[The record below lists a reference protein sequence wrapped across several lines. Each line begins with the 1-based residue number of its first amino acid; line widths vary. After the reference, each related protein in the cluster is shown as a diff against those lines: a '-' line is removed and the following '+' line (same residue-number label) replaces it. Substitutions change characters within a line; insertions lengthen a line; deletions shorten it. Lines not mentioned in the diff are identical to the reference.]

1 MALSIGG
8 SYYSNKRRKLQYLP
22 PKIAIEGHGIKRGL
36 TAVEA
41 AILLE
46 QPMDKIL
53 TMILFSTIKKG
64 AAEVVT
70 KEPLKIKLHLPLPEG
85 MQEYESDFLKAFE
98 GNDARKR
105 RKAIAGFDD

>member
-1 MALSIGG
+1 MPSTLG
-8 SYYSNKRRKLQYLP
+8 NKRKLQYLP

-53 TMILFSTIKKG
+53 TMILFAVIKKD
-64 AAEVVT
+64 APPSPA
-70 KEPLKIKLHLPLPEG
+70 EPLVLKSFAEPEG
-85 MQEYESDFLKAFE
+85 LQPYEVDFLNAFSE
-98 GNDARKR
+98 TEASAGKRSCRK
-105 RKAIAGFDD
+105 